1 MRKAEK
7 GTGVTEK
14 KLGIRWDE
22 VNEEAKREIEKK
34 CKCISMQDMYEG
46 VH

>member
-14 KLGIRWDE
+14 KLGLGGMWLMS
-22 VNEEAKREIEKK
+22 KQSKK
-34 CKCISMQDMYEG
+34 KKICKCISKQEELYEG